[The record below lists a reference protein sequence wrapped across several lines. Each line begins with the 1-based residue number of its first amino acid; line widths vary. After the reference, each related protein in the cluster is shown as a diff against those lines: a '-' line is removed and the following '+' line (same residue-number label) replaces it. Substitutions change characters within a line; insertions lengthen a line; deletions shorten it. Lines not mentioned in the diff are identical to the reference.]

1 MLGHHVR
8 LTIILADIVAVPL
21 ALFLA
26 YLLRYGGQVGT
37 GLIWP
42 TPWAPLVVVLA
53 ALGAWLGLYE
63 LMPLDCFREGWHL
76 SAAVSR
82 IVLATAIQLGVVLA
96 MAYLAKWY
104 YSRLL
109 LAYFAI
115 LFCALVLLIRA
126 LAYSVLRMRR
136 RAGKARRV
144 VVIGE
149 GRVARELVH
158 RMRRHPELLFEVMG
172 LLNPWIQ
179 SGDHRGGDS
188 ANSSGE
194 LSSLDALKLLEQKG
208 VVELIVCLDH
218 PAVLELQNFLIRCGE
233 QGIHVSLVPQPYE
246 LYSSRAKLLE
256 VEGVPLI
263 SLEGPPDFRVLVAIK
278 RATDLILGL
287 PLVVL
292 ALPVLAIS
300 SLALKFQGH
309 RLLRRELR
317 GGQHGEPFW
326 MYRLDV
332 DRHAPDA
339 PAVQRLMC
347 RFSISEL
354 PQLFNVLSGQMS
366 LVGPR
371 PESLERVQDYSEWQR
386 QRLKVK
392 PGMTGL
398 AQVNGLREQHS
409 SEEKTR
415 YDLQYTI
422 HWTPIIDLVL
432 LLETVWALTAR
443 LWASTEP
450 RLAPSSKGDKHT
462 SVFPRSAAEQEVG

>member
-1 MLGHHVR
+1 
-8 LTIILADIVAVPL
+8 
-21 ALFLA
+21 
-26 YLLRYGGQVGT
+26 
-37 GLIWP
+37 
-42 TPWAPLVVVLA
+42 
-53 ALGAWLGLYE
+53 
-63 LMPLDCFREGWHL
+63 
-76 SAAVSR
+76 
-82 IVLATAIQLGVVLA
+82 
-96 MAYLAKWY
+96 
-104 YSRLL
+104 
-109 LAYFAI
+109 
-115 LFCALVLLIRA
+115 
-126 LAYSVLRMRR
+126 
-136 RAGKARRV
+136 
-144 VVIGE
+144 
-149 GRVARELVH
+149 
-158 RMRRHPELLFEVMG
+158 
-172 LLNPWIQ
+172 
-179 SGDHRGGDS
+179 
-188 ANSSGE
+188 
-194 LSSLDALKLLEQKG
+194 
-208 VVELIVCLDH
+208 
-218 PAVLELQNFLIRCGE
+218 
-233 QGIHVSLVPQPYE
+233 
-246 LYSSRAKLLE
+246 
-256 VEGVPLI
+256 
-263 SLEGPPDFRVLVAIK
+263 
-278 RATDLILGL
+278 L

>member
-1 MLGHHVR
+1 MR
-8 LTIILADIVAVPL
+8 LAIILADMVVVPL

-37 GLIWP
+37 GLIRP

-53 ALGAWLGLYE
+53 ALVAWLCLYE
-63 LMPLDCFREGWHL
+63 LIPLDCFSEGWHL
-76 SAAVSR
+76 PTAVCR
-82 IVLATAIQLGVVLA
+82 IVVATAIQMGVVLA
-96 MAYLAKWY
+96 IAYFHNLF
-104 YSRLL
+104 YSRLV

-115 LFCALVLLIRA
+115 LFCVLVLLTRA
-126 LAYSVLRMRR
+126 VAYGVLRMRY
-136 RAGKARRV
+136 RAGKTRRV

-149 GRVARELVH
+149 GRVARELVY
-158 RMRRHPELLFEVMG
+158 RMRRRPELLFEVVG

-179 SGDHRGGDS
+179 SGNHQGGDS
-188 ANSSGE
+188 ASSSGE
-194 LSSLDALKLLEQKG
+194 LSSLDALKLLEQEG
-208 VVELIVCLDH
+208 VVELIVCLDY
-218 PAVLELQNFLIRCGE
+218 PPMLELQNFLTRCGE
-233 QGIHVSLVPQPYE
+233 HGIHISLVPQPYE

-263 SLEGPPDFRVLVAIK
+263 SLEGPPDFRVAAVIK
-278 RATDLILGL
+278 RVTDLILAL

-292 ALPVLAIS
+292 ALPILAIS
-300 SLALKFQGH
+300 SLALKCQGH

-339 PAVQRLMC
+339 TAVQRLLC
-347 RFSISEL
+347 WLSISEL

-386 QRLKVK
+386 QRLKIK
-392 PGMTGL
+392 PGITGL

-409 SEEKTR
+409 SEGKTR
-415 YDLQYTI
+415 YDLQYTV
-422 HWTPIIDLVL
+422 HWNPIIDLVL

-450 RLAPSSKGDKHT
+450 HLAPSSKGSKPT
-462 SVFPRSAAEQEVG
+462 SVLPQSAAEQKVG